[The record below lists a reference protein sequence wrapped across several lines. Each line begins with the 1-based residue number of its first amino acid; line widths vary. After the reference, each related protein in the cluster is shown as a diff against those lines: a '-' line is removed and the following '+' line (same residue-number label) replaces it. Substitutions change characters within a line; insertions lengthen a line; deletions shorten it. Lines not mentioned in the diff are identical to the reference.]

1 MKDFRSKQNR
11 QKINESC
18 VQLKK
23 KNTITNRPHAHKGY
37 ASTYNVVFLNS
48 INPELQLK
56 NVVNVQLE
64 IN

>member
-1 MKDFRSKQNR
+1 M
-11 QKINESC
+11 
-18 VQLKK
+18 QLKK